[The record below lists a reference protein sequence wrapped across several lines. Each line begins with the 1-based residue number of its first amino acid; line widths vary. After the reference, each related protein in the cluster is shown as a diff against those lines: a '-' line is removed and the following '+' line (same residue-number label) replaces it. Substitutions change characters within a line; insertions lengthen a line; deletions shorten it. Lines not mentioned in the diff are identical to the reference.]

1 MARFSQR
8 RGRLG
13 ALALAMF
20 CGSLC
25 FVPAPGRERSLRSL
39 RSEAEAGEATEPS
52 GAQGWILQHPST
64 GMIWYKQYKS
74 IWF

>member
-1 MARFSQR
+1 MARFSR

-25 FVPAPGRERSLRSL
+25 FVPAPGRERSVRN
-39 RSEAEAGEATEPS
+39 EAEAGEPS
-52 GAQGWILQHPST
+52 GA
-64 GMIWYKQYKS
+64 GMIWYKSTLYS
-74 IWF
+74 CEMF